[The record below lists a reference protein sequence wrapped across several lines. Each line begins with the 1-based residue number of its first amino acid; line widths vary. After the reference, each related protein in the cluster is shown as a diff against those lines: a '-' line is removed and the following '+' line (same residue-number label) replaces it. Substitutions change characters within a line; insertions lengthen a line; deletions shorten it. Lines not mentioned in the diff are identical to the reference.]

1 MSTRVFKQSIK
12 KGRESRDKNEKNI
25 NSILPNINT
34 STSTTNNNDEL
45 LVKSTV
51 ITHENLENDRAKSP
65 IITGN
70 SNYNQSGFVT
80 YIPKNSVIMK
90 SKSTPNIVHTNKKI
104 EFAKKSDIKFV
115 ESSTIVAK
123 EENIEN
129 NTIDVETN
137 HPDII
142 KQNTKKAPWKQC
154 KKEFYDHKSIYSQNE
169 ILHINNLTN
178 DLSDEFFNNNNNWTH
193 EFTLNLD
200 NEINHHHKSR
210 RNFPLKPYNKISIS
224 IFSEPADATI
234 ISAEKVNKLKIDMQ
248 NYFLENQTPV
258 KLSSMLRNNLSRR
271 DESTVKKIKAP
282 SIPLLKRQKSS
293 VKATFSGRDF
303 EL

>member
-12 KGRESRDKNEKNI
+12 KGRERNKNENNI
-25 NSILPNINT
+25 TSILPNINT
-34 STSTTNNNDEL
+34 STSTTYNNDEL
-45 LVKSTV
+45 LVKSTI
-51 ITHENLENDRAKSP
+51 ITHENLENERAKSP

-104 EFAKKSDIKFV
+104 EFAKKNDIKFV
-115 ESSTIVAK
+115 ESSTNVAK

-129 NTIDVETN
+129 NTIDVETK

-154 KKEFYDHKSIYSQNE
+154 KKVFYDHKSIYSQNE
-169 ILHINNLTN
+169 ILHINNLNN
-178 DLSDEFFNNNNNWTH
+178 DFSDEFFNNDNWTH

-210 RNFPLKPYNKISIS
+210 RNFPMKPYDKMSIS
-224 IFSEPADATI
+224 IFSEPADATV
-234 ISAEKVNKLKIDMQ
+234 ISAEKVSKLKIDMQ
-248 NYFLENQTPV
+248 NYFLENHTPV

-271 DESTVKKIKAP
+271 DESSVKKVKAP
-282 SIPLLKRQKSS
+282 SIPLLKRQRSS